1 MNDDTRESRI
11 HVHAHECHNVLFI
24 VAFLLL
30 LSTST
35 GAQPVRKEV
44 VGYFPSWKWNAPEK
58 VVRPRDLAFDKL
70 TIVNYAFFTPRTDG
84 TITGINPIGD
94 SLYLR
99 CGGDTDLVSL
109 AHRRGVKVMLSV
121 GGWED
126 SDNFPAVAASESL
139 RVMFAH
145 SCVEATKELGFDGI
159 DVDWEYPGLPEHRG
173 TEADTRNCTLLLRTL
188 RDSLDLYGKS
198 IGRTL
203 LLTAALPAG
212 QRWAQ
217 NFEMKEVAGIL
228 DFLNIMTYDFSG
240 SWDARSYYNS
250 PLYAPTWIDSSRSV
264 AGAFSLYH
272 LTYGIPAAKINLGV
286 PFYGHTFA
294 SCTAPNMPHKGADT
308 LHFPPSGAEYSR
320 IVALLP
326 NFTRHWDDQA
336 RVPYLTS
343 DAWNMMVSY
352 DDEQSVREKAQF
364 VVDHGA
370 RGLIIWELTHD
381 VMPDGSEPL
390 LAAIA
395 ATFRLGR

>member
-1 MNDDTRESRI
+1 MNNREFRI
-11 HVHAHECHNVLFI
+11 HDHARECHIVLSI
-24 VAFLLL
+24 VGLLLL
-30 LSTST
+30 LSSNA
-35 GAQPVRKEV
+35 GAQPLRREV

-58 VVRPRDLAFDKL
+58 IVRPRDLAFDKL
-70 TIVNYAFFTPRTDG
+70 TIVNYAFFAPRPDG
-84 TITGINPIGD
+84 TISGINPIGD

-109 AHRRGVKVMLSV
+109 AHSHGVKVMLSV

-126 SDNFPAVAASESL
+126 SDNFPAVAAADSL

-145 SCVEATKELGFDGI
+145 SCMWAIREFGFDGI
-159 DVDWEYPGLPEHRG
+159 DVDWEFPGLPEHRG
-173 TEADTRNCTLLLRTL
+173 TPSDTRYCTLLLRTV
-188 RDSLDLYGKS
+188 RDSLNAYSKS
-198 IGRTL
+198 IGRAL

-212 QRWAQ
+212 QRLAQ
-217 NFEMKEVAGIL
+217 NFEMKEVADIL
-228 DFLNIMTYDFSG
+228 DFLNIMTYDFTG
-240 SWDARSYYNS
+240 AWDARSYYNS
-250 PLYAPTWIDSSRSV
+250 PLYAPSWIDSSRCV

-272 LTYGIPAAKINLGV
+272 LAYGIPAAKINLGV

-294 SCTAPNMPHKGADT
+294 SCTAPNTPHKGADT

-352 DDEQSVREKAQF
+352 DDEQSVRAKAQF
-364 VVDHGA
+364 VIDNDA

-390 LAAIA
+390 LEAIA
-395 ATFRLGR
+395 ATFRLGH